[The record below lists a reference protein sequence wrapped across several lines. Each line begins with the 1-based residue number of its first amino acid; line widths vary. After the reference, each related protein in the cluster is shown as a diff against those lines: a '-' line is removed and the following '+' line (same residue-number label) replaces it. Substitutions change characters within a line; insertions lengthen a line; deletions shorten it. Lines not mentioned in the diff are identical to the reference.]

1 MERDQKSEFETARQ
15 EKSELKILYISPEH
29 TVGALSL
36 WKKEH
41 EKRGNE
47 CRFVTLYRSASGY
60 EEDIC
65 LDLPLVSAGKI
76 YNTLR
81 NFVYR
86 THGELGSG
94 TVKEGFPPVW
104 RPSNIA
110 ESLFFKMRESIWSRH
125 VERAIIKYG
134 LSDFDVYH
142 LEWGMEFYRDGR
154 FITEMKNS
162 GKRVVCTY
170 HGQDMRNRGVIPT
183 IDALSDLNLTSELDL
198 MQKHPD
204 INYLFLPFDT
214 SEYTPR
220 REPNDLITVSH
231 ATRNRRA
238 KGSDDILQICT
249 ELEKE
254 GKIKFI
260 FIEDRPH
267 SEVLEAKSRSDIYI
281 DQITDIGWGYGMNSV
296 EALSMGAVC
305 FTKMNEEYL
314 NFIPDHPFVNVSPE
328 NLKSELIGLID
339 DREKLKEKM
348 IESRAWVVKQ
358 HDIASVVNKLYEYYR
373 KIGIEV

>member
-1 MERDQKSEFETARQ
+1 M
-15 EKSELKILYISPEH
+15 KILYISPEH

-41 EKRGNE
+41 ERRGNE
-47 CRFVTLYRSASGY
+47 CRFVTLYRSASGF

-65 LDLPLVSAGKI
+65 LDLPLVSTGKF
-76 YNTLR
+76 YGNLR

-86 THGELGSG
+86 NHGGLGG
-94 TVKEGFPPVW
+94 KRIKEGYPPVW
-104 RPSNIA
+104 RPSNSA
-110 ESLFFKMRESIWSRH
+110 ESLFFKMREFIWSAYFK
-125 VERAIIKYG
+125 RAILKYG
-134 LSDFDVYH
+134 LSNFDIYH

-154 FITEMKNS
+154 FITEMKNE
-162 GKRVVCTY
+162 GKHIVCTY
-170 HGQDMRNRGVIPT
+170 HGQDMRNRGVIPA

-214 SEYTPR
+214 SEYIPR
-220 REPNDLITVSH
+220 IEPNELITVSH

-238 KGSDDILQICT
+238 KGSDDILRICS
-249 ELEKE
+249 ELENE
-254 GKIKFI
+254 GKIKFL

-267 SEVLEAKSRSDIYI
+267 SEVLEAKARSDIYI

-305 FTKMNEEYL
+305 FTKMNEQYL
-314 NFIPDHPFVNVSPE
+314 NFIPDNPFVNVTAG
-328 NLKSELIGLID
+328 NLKSELTNLVT
-339 DREKLKEKM
+339 DRERIKRKM
-348 IESRAWVVKQ
+348 MESREWVVKY
-358 HDIASVVNKLYEYYR
+358 HDIVSVVDNLYEYYR
-373 KIGIEV
+373 KIGIET